1 MTSFIQEIEALETAF
16 QRCSNA
22 LENCTLDGIE
32 TEAAY
37 DLFCRIGAFFGPAI
51 SAHLRTLT
59 AMKERSSDLQTGPG
73 SDRTDEIRKLNAELV
88 GQFLYDLSPAIEGA
102 FHDGENTVHAI
113 IKDLENKDPPLEL
126 PKPRQNRRG
135 AGGRPYRELRAT
147 ARAKLHDIVIYEA
160 EVQRLSEKEAFNQV
174 LRSYQRPPVGETYW
188 RDLKREQRE
197 LRADYTQSVDQIKV
211 AALRNGGTH
220 PQRQILSELPFWE
233 LLFS

>member
-1 MTSFIQEIEALETAF
+1 MTSFEKEIQALEIAF
-16 QRCSNA
+16 QHCSNA
-22 LENCTLDGIE
+22 LENYIL
-32 TEAAY
+32 TEAEAEATY
-37 DLFCRIGAFFGPAI
+37 DLFCRIGARFGPAI
-51 SAHLRTLT
+51 SAHLRTVT
-59 AMKERSSDLQTGPG
+59 ATDERNFDLQIGPG
-73 SDRTDEIRKLNAELV
+73 SNRTDEIRESNAELV
-88 GQFLYDLSPAIEGA
+88 GRLLYDLSPAIEGA
-102 FHDGENTVHAI
+102 FHDGERTVHAI
-113 IKDLENKDPPLEL
+113 IKDLENKDLPLEL
-126 PKPRQNRRG
+126 PKPRQNSRG
-135 AGGRPYRELRAT
+135 AGGRPYRELRTT

-197 LRADYTQSVDQIKV
+197 QRADYTQSVDQIKA